1 MPNNQP
7 TIPPTQPRLRT
18 QMGILFGFVAIFLVV
33 IVAFGITWRLWNIRE
48 EKKETERKRVL
59 IEEGWGIQ
67 DGVGEKGKQRV
78 VRDFKSER
86 EEEEREEGERGREE
100 KVVEG

>member
-1 MPNNQP
+1 
-7 TIPPTQPRLRT
+7 
-18 QMGILFGFVAIFLVV
+18 MGILFGFVAIFLVV
-33 IVAFGITWRLWNIRE
+33 IVAFGLTWRLWNIRE
-48 EKKETERKRVL
+48 ENKETERKRML

-86 EEEEREEGERGREE
+86 EEEEREEGERGRKEE
-100 KVVEG
+100 VIEG

>member
-1 MPNNQP
+1 
-7 TIPPTQPRLRT
+7 
-18 QMGILFGFVAIFLVV
+18 MGILFVFVAIFLVV

-86 EEEEREEGERGREE
+86 EEEEREEGERGRKEE
-100 KVVEG
+100 VVEG

>member
-1 MPNNQP
+1 
-7 TIPPTQPRLRT
+7 
-18 QMGILFGFVAIFLVV
+18 MGILFGFVAIFLVV
-33 IVAFGITWRLWNIRE
+33 IVAFGLTWRLWNIRE

-78 VRDFKSER
+78 VRDFRSER
-86 EEEEREEGERGREE
+86 EEQEEREEGERGRKEE
-100 KVVEG
+100 IVEG

>member
-1 MPNNQP
+1 
-7 TIPPTQPRLRT
+7 
-18 QMGILFGFVAIFLVV
+18 MGILFGFVAVFLVV

-48 EKKETERKRVL
+48 EKKEAERKRVL

-78 VRDFKSER
+78 VRDFRSER
-86 EEEEREEGERGREE
+86 EEQEREEGERRRKEE
-100 KVVEG
+100 EVVEG